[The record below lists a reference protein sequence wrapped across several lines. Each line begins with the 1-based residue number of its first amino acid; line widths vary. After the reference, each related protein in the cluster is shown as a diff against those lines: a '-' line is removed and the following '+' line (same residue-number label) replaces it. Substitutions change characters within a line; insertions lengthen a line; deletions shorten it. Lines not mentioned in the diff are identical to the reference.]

1 MIVITHITVS
11 FIIDGSF
18 QNTQEQRKGKT
29 GLLHGENCGEKPE
42 DHGLLIKD
50 SGFAI
55 TSNKLYYLSYIY
67 IISVA
72 AGKYK
77 FYNRKNMYFQIVILE
92 IRFLFIILI

>member
-1 MIVITHITVS
+1 MVAPLKIPKS
-11 FIIDGSF
+11 
-18 QNTQEQRKGKT
+18 KGKVRT
-29 GLLHGENCGEKPE
+29 GCYMGKICGEKPE

-72 AGKYK
+72 AEKDN
-77 FYNRKNMYFQIVILE
+77 FIIEKNMYFQIVILE
-92 IRFLFIILI
+92 IRFLFIVLI